1 MSAAQTQS
9 LFSRLWQQ
17 YTELTPSAQ
26 KIHDLFQNAGEPN
39 IINDHIAFR
48 TFDDARVNIDVLKQ
62 PFIKLGYEE
71 KGEYVFTDKKLFAK
85 HYEHPTDKT
94 LPKIF
99 ISQLE
104 SNKLSATVQQMVK
117 ACVDA
122 IPASE
127 LNADDLL
134 LKGRLWGTPNYA
146 LYEKLSA
153 ESEYAAWMYVY
164 GFCPNHFTVFV
175 NYLKHFE
182 TLESVN
188 NFLKEKGYKLN
199 VSGGEIKGSPGELL
213 EQSSTLAE
221 QRDIQFEEGVFK
233 IPSVYYEFARRYED
247 EKGELYHGFIAAS
260 ADKIFES
267 TDRKLAQ

>member
-1 MSAAQTQS
+1 MSAEKI
-9 LFSRLWQQ
+9 FSQLWQQ
-17 YTELTPSAQ
+17 YTELSPTAQ
-26 KIHDLFQNAGEPN
+26 KIYDLFIAKGEDK

-48 TFDDARVNIDVLKQ
+48 TFDDPRVNIDVLKQ
-62 PFIKLGYEE
+62 PFIKIGYEE
-71 KGEYVFTDKKLFAK
+71 KGEYVFVDKKLFAK
-85 HYEHPTDKT
+85 HYEHLTDKT

-104 SNKLSATVQQMVK
+104 TNKLSETVQQMAK
-117 ACVDA
+117 NAVDA
-122 IPASE
+122 IPEPE
-127 LNADDLL
+127 LNADNLIF
-134 LKGRLWGTPNYA
+134 KGRLWGTPDYA

-182 TLESVN
+182 TLQSVN
-188 NFLKEKGYKLN
+188 EFLKENGYKLN
-199 VSGGEIKGSPGELL
+199 ASGGEIKGSPSELL

-221 QRDIQFEEGVFK
+221 QRELQFDEGVFK

-247 EKGELYHGFIAAS
+247 ASGNLYHGFIAAS

>member
-1 MSAAQTQS
+1 MSAQVQS
-9 LFSRLWQQ
+9 VFSQLWQQ
-17 YTELTPSAQ
+17 YTTLSPTAQ
-26 KIHDLFQNAGEPN
+26 KIYDLFIAKGESE

-48 TFDDARVNIDVLKQ
+48 TFDDSRVNIDVLKV
-62 PFIKLGYEE
+62 PFLNLGYEE
-71 KGEYVFTDKKLFAK
+71 KGEYVFVDKKLFAK
-85 HYEHPTDKT
+85 HFEHPTDKT

-104 SNKLSATVQQMVK
+104 THKLSETVQKMGKEV
-117 ACVDA
+117 VDA
-122 IPASE
+122 IPANE
-127 LNADDLL
+127 LDADTLL
-134 LKGRLWGTPNYA
+134 FKGRLWNTPSYE

-188 NFLKEKGYKLN
+188 GFLKENGYKLN
-199 VSGGEIKGSPGELL
+199 TSGGEIKGSPSELL

-233 IPSVYYEFARRYED
+233 IPSVYYEFARRYEGAD
-247 EKGELYHGFIAAS
+247 GELYHGFIAAS